1 MPRCH
6 MQLKRLRP
14 PEPQRQQIAE
24 GSVGRTLKVNQQMY
38 IVVDDT
44 YLKEVEKWSRYNR
57 ARRLADEEAT
67 MAFADTQI
75 AR

>member
-1 MPRCH
+1 MSRT
-6 MQLKRLRP
+6 MQLKRLKHS
-14 PEPQRQQIAE
+14 ESQCQQVTE
-24 GSVGRTLKVNQQMY
+24 GSVGRTLKVNQQMH

-57 ARRLADEEAT
+57 ARRLADEEASI
-67 MAFADTQI
+67 AFADTQI

>member
-1 MPRCH
+1 MSRT
-6 MQLKRLRP
+6 MQLKRLKH
-14 PEPQRQQIAE
+14 PESQCQQVTE
-24 GSVGRTLKVNQQMY
+24 GSVGRTLKVNQQMH

-57 ARRLADEEAT
+57 ARRLADEEASI
-67 MAFADTQI
+67 AFADTQI